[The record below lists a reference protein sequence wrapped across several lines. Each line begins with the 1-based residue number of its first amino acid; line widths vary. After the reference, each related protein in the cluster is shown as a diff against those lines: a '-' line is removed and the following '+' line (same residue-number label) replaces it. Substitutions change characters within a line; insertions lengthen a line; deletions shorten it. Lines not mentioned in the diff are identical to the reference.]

1 MKRIFTI
8 LVFSFIT
15 FTAFTQ
21 DLIVK
26 PDGDSI
32 NCRINK
38 ILKKT
43 IYFSYRE
50 GWDLYDTSLP
60 INSIKSYITSFYDR
74 SEVPYDWNRGTG
86 GSKPLQL
93 YLLGGSGFEI
103 GRLPEDTPKDL
114 INYYEDLKSG
124 YFVSAGFTYFS
135 EQSVGFGLKIS
146 SFITSNRIDS
156 YAFRNSDGSHSYGV
170 LSDRLAISFL
180 GPCISTRKTY
190 GNGNSIFTSA
200 YVGYVNYL
208 DNEVAIQPRTLKG
221 ETFGYGIEGGYEVSL
236 GENFMLSFQASL
248 FNGVLK
254 KFQFTSGSYTKLVSL
269 TKEDYESLFRMDLS
283 AGIIIRL

>member
-1 MKRIFTI
+1 MKKIFTI
-8 LVFSFIT
+8 LVFSVIT
-15 FTAFTQ
+15 FTSFSQ

-60 INSIKSYITSFYDR
+60 LNSIKSYITSFYDR
-74 SEVPYDWNRGTG
+74 SEVPYDWNRTG
-86 GSKPLQL
+86 GINPLQI
-93 YLLGGSGFEI
+93 YLLGGAGFEI

-114 INYYEDLKSG
+114 RKYYEDLKSG
-124 YFVSAGFTYFS
+124 YFISAGFTYFP
-135 EQSVGFGLKIS
+135 EQTIGLGLKLS

-156 YAFRNSDGSHSYGV
+156 YAFSNSDGTHSYGV
-170 LSDRLAISFL
+170 LSDRLTISFF

-190 GNGNSIFTSA
+190 FNGNSIFTNC
-200 YVGYVNYL
+200 YVGYVNYF
-208 DNEVAIQPRTLKG
+208 DDEVAIQPRTLKG
-221 ETFGYGIEGGYEVSL
+221 ETFGYGIEGGYEVSI
-236 GENFMLSFQASL
+236 GENIMLSLQASL

-254 KFQFTSGSYTKLVSL
+254 KFQFTSGSYTKLISL
-269 TKEDYESLFRMDLS
+269 EKGGYESLFRMDLS
-283 AGIIIRL
+283 AGIIIKL